1 MDLREK
7 KTKRNIKNAFIE
19 LRSRKSLERISVK
32 ELSELAEIS
41 KATFY
46 LHYRDIYDLS
56 DQLQKEVI
64 QDVLNSLEQPDLFLT
79 DPAAFT
85 ASLFHVF
92 HAHQALIEVLFS
104 GSQSSVLPLSIEKE
118 LKEHIFQKL
127 PSARNNAKF
136 NILLSY
142 HIIAGHH
149 VYQQYHKT
157 YNIDYIMDVISETIN
172 TSYPS
177 LEELF

>member
-19 LRSRKSLERISVK
+19 LRSHKPLERISVK

-64 QDVLNSLEQPDLFLT
+64 QDVLSSLKHPDLFLT
-79 DPAAFT
+79 DSAAFT
-85 ASLFHVF
+85 ASLFHAF

-104 GSQSSVLPLSIEKE
+104 GSQSSILPLSIEKE
-118 LKEHIFQKL
+118 LKEHIFQTL
-127 PSARNNAKF
+127 PSARDNAKL

-149 VYQQYHKT
+149 VYQQYHKK
-157 YNIDYIMDVISETIN
+157 YDIDYIMDVISETIN
-172 TSYPS
+172 TSYPPLDKLS
-177 LEELF
+177 